1 MKQKLYT
8 LFSYGANMDL
18 TSVEERGLRYF
29 HYEPATLRG
38 YKRVFNKASMFYEYS
53 YANIEVDS
61 LENVTG
67 LLSKIT
73 FHDLK
78 MLDRYEGYPNHYFRK
93 VVNVEKDNGEIVKA
107 ITYIATPKTIKNNL
121 SSEEDYLAQINRGL
135 EQIEK
140 MRRSSESD

>member
-18 TSVEERGLRYF
+18 TSVKDRGLRYF

-38 YKRVFNKASMFYEYS
+38 YKRVFNKASMFHEYS

-61 LENVTG
+61 SENVTG
-67 LLSKIT
+67 LLSKVN

-93 VVNVEKDNGEIVKA
+93 VVKVETDSGEIVKA
-107 ITYIATPKTIKNNL
+107 ITYIATLKTINNNL
-121 SSEEDYLAQINRGL
+121 NPEEDYLEKINRGL

-140 MRRSSESD
+140 MRKQQK